1 MLRANPPVDPFP
13 PIVEPAD
20 PGVLSGLSR
29 HLSGGDKPPAGA
41 DLDVV
46 RQAMPDVADADQPV
60 QAGMGDE
67 HHVRGRTGGDRGE
80 RPAHARRQDI
90 GHRTGPFGQLM
101 EATAAQPGRGA
112 PPALR
117 RPVATLGE
125 DNEGALGVQA
135 GGQAVDLAGVEAR
148 SGLRG

>member
-60 QAGMGDE
+60 QAG
-67 HHVRGRTGGDRGE
+67 
-80 RPAHARRQDI
+80 
-90 GHRTGPFGQLM
+90 
-101 EATAAQPGRGA
+101 
-112 PPALR
+112 
-117 RPVATLGE
+117 
-125 DNEGALGVQA
+125 
-135 GGQAVDLAGVEAR
+135 GQAVDLAGVGAR